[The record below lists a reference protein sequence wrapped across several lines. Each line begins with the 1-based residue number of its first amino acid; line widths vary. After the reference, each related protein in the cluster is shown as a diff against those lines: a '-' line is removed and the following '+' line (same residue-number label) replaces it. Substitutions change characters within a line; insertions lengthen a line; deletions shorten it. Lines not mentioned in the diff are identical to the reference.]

1 MSPSAATFRCP
12 RCGATSVQTVA
23 GGLCPAC
30 LLREVALGT
39 GENSLPAEA
48 WTPPTPED
56 LAGHF
61 PQLEIMQLIGRGGMG
76 AVYRAR
82 QRSLGRL
89 VAPKVLAPKHA
100 VNPSFAQ
107 RFSREAQALAELNHP
122 NIVTVHDFGK
132 AGEYYFLLME
142 FVDGVNLRQAMS
154 AGKLKPE
161 QALAIVPPICEALQ
175 FAHQHGI
182 VHRDIKPENLLLDKE
197 GRIKIA
203 DFGIARMLRVETIA
217 ESWHTKSLDA
227 TSPDLTQH
235 SVLGTPQYMAPEQK
249 DAPQSVDHRADIY
262 SLGVVLYEMLTGE
275 LPAGR
280 LVPPSRR
287 VQVDVRL
294 DEIVLRALEV
304 KPELRFATATEFQTE
319 VEALVAKRSP
329 SAENVDPLSN
339 GTSIS
344 GLQLLL
350 MLIALGLTFGFVF
363 PKRQEV
369 AVGGPNEP
377 MRFITWSLGIIK
389 PWIVETYHYHLS
401 SVHEGRSVRFQESF
415 SYLAGIFALV
425 AWLVVAAVRKRECGG
440 PWSVIAVSLRTP
452 PTSTKPSQI
461 LWANVLLV
469 WLTVVSISLSVHAF
483 ILAIMLSLQ
492 GDAPPIPA
500 MLVVSVGLATLV
512 VASHLF
518 STSRFSSRLPGA
530 KESATSSLRWRWWLW
545 GVSPLAL
552 AALFLV
558 MRSWDSP
565 RPLPAERKVL
575 IVDRTANVESLGPS
589 VMSGRG
595 QGGAATMGGMPGG
608 YAGDGGSAAMV
619 PSNDRVMGSGSMPPG
634 GTGVISPTPLSPLV
648 EIETHSVQYYLHHKL
663 ASDVVEE
670 LKQILQAEKGE
681 SAKALADNQSL
692 VVNAPADVQSRVRT
706 YLVVV
711 DWPDG
716 IARGANYEYP
726 RDDVTRT
733 ARSYFYAIAIEDAPE
748 VFSKMLSVGVLAQL
762 KGEEATKEYET
773 YLLGD
778 KRNVEWEAG
787 LRADWPGK
795 KEAIARFVKSWNKYS
810 LKRLNL
816 NDGVAIGFGARYSVR
831 ASFEGAPHSS
841 YDLSILPDESR
852 YLVDAMPPWWKDEA
866 TAKTSEQVPTAKPEV
881 PTIVPVP
888 AIMPSTKSSKVVSP
902 LEWRLVFDKPNG
914 ESEDLILKV
923 KDGEEEVLHVGKVVL
938 LTADAVQSI
947 TCKEA
952 IPGAWS
958 LSIKLTAEGAT
969 LFTKITQLHLHER
982 LAVLLD
988 GELVMAPKTQSVI
1001 MQGELE
1007 VVSGSFTKQRVEAWA
1022 EKIQAAISKEKE
1034 AEVAPPSEDKVG
1046 Q

>member
-1 MSPSAATFRCP
+1 M
-12 RCGATSVQTVA
+12 
-23 GGLCPAC
+23 
-30 LLREVALGT
+30 GT

-48 WTPPTPED
+48 WTPPTPEE

-89 VAPKVLAPKHA
+89 VALKVLAPKHA

-217 ESWHTKSLDA
+217 ESWHTKSVDA

-329 SAENVDPLSN
+329 ATENVDPLTN

-369 AVGGPNEP
+369 FVGGPNEP
-377 MRFITWSLGIIK
+377 MRFVTWSLGIIK
-389 PWIVETYHYHLS
+389 PWLVETYHYHLS
-401 SVHEGRSVRFQESF
+401 SVGEGRSVRFQESL
-415 SYLAGIFALV
+415 SYLAGIFVVV
-425 AWLVVAAVRKRECGG
+425 AWLLVAAVRKRECGG
-440 PWSVIAVSLRTP
+440 PWSVIAVALRTP

-483 ILAIMLSLQ
+483 ILAMMLFLQ

-500 MLVVSVGLATLV
+500 MLIVSIGLSDARCSQPFVFYPSFRQSPARCQGIGDKFATLEV
-512 VASHLF
+512 VAVGSITAGFGCAVFGNAILGFAETFASRAKSAVSRSH
-518 STSRFSSRLPGA
+518 G
-530 KESATSSLRWRWWLW
+530 KC
-545 GVSPLAL
+545 
-552 AALFLV
+552 
-558 MRSWDSP
+558 
-565 RPLPAERKVL
+565 
-575 IVDRTANVESLGPS
+575 
-589 VMSGRG
+589 
-595 QGGAATMGGMPGG
+595 
-608 YAGDGGSAAMV
+608 
-619 PSNDRVMGSGSMPPG
+619 
-634 GTGVISPTPLSPLV
+634 
-648 EIETHSVQYYLHHKL
+648 
-663 ASDVVEE
+663 
-670 LKQILQAEKGE
+670 
-681 SAKALADNQSL
+681 
-692 VVNAPADVQSRVRT
+692 
-706 YLVVV
+706 
-711 DWPDG
+711 G
-716 IARGANYEYP
+716 IARSLHN
-726 RDDVTRT
+726 
-733 ARSYFYAIAIEDAPE
+733 
-748 VFSKMLSVGVLAQL
+748 VG
-762 KGEEATKEYET
+762 
-773 YLLGD
+773 
-778 KRNVEWEAG
+778 
-787 LRADWPGK
+787 
-795 KEAIARFVKSWNKYS
+795 
-810 LKRLNL
+810 
-816 NDGVAIGFGARYSVR
+816 
-831 ASFEGAPHSS
+831 
-841 YDLSILPDESR
+841 
-852 YLVDAMPPWWKDEA
+852 
-866 TAKTSEQVPTAKPEV
+866 
-881 PTIVPVP
+881 
-888 AIMPSTKSSKVVSP
+888 
-902 LEWRLVFDKPNG
+902 
-914 ESEDLILKV
+914 
-923 KDGEEEVLHVGKVVL
+923 
-938 LTADAVQSI
+938 
-947 TCKEA
+947 
-952 IPGAWS
+952 
-958 LSIKLTAEGAT
+958 
-969 LFTKITQLHLHER
+969 
-982 LAVLLD
+982 
-988 GELVMAPKTQSVI
+988 
-1001 MQGELE
+1001 
-1007 VVSGSFTKQRVEAWA
+1007 
-1022 EKIQAAISKEKE
+1022 
-1034 AEVAPPSEDKVG
+1034 
-1046 Q
+1046 